1 MKRLAALLCTIAARI
16 DRGSEPPVLRLRHP
30 RLGARWR
37 FDGRT
42 YVLVSFSVSDA
53 VVLHYAELGS
63 WEASSLIDPHAGCRP
78 KKRRRKALAA
88 GKPPYVKERQS

>member
-1 MKRLAALLCTIAARI
+1 MKRLAALLRTIAARI
-16 DRGSEPPVLRLRHP
+16 DRGEPPVPWLRHP

-63 WEASSLIDPHAGCRP
+63 WEASSLINPHANCRP
-78 KKRRRKALAA
+78 KRTGRRSR
-88 GKPPYVKERQS
+88 

>member
-1 MKRLAALLCTIAARI
+1 VKRLAILFRTIAGRI
-16 DRGSEPPVLRLRHP
+16 DRGEPPALRLRHP

-42 YVLVSFSVSDA
+42 YVLVSFSVSDT

-63 WEASSLIDPHAGCRP
+63 WEASSLIDPHANCRP
-78 KKRRRKALAA
+78 KRTGRRSR
-88 GKPPYVKERQS
+88 